1 MFNPAK
7 VNSVKVNPVGESGL
21 RNSDKEVTEMEIKVT
36 DTIRYIGVDDKDL
49 DLFESQYEVPNG
61 MAYNS
66 YVILDEKIAVMDTVD
81 ERGADAWV
89 ENLQRELAGR
99 TPDYVV
105 IQHMEPDHTG
115 SLARLISLYPEIQ
128 LVGNVKTFQML
139 PQFYPLDTEGKTV
152 VVKEGD
158 TLSLGV
164 HTLQFFMAPMIH
176 WPEVMMT
183 YEQSEKVFFS
193 ADAFGK
199 FGTLDTAED
208 WACEARRYYFNIVGK
223 YGAPVQMLLKKASS
237 LDIRIIAPLHGPV
250 LGEGLMVPDEEKGQA
265 PCEPLSYY
273 LGLYDTWS
281 SYKAESRGV
290 FIAVASIHGN
300 TLKAAKKLEELLL
313 AKGEERVV
321 VSEIS
326 REDMAEIVEDAFRH
340 DRIVLA
346 ASSYDGG
353 VFLPMHDL
361 LTHLSY
367 KGFQNRTVG
376 ILENGSWAPSA
387 ARTIRGLLEPMK
399 GIEILEPTVTIRSSL
414 QEADLPQLEALAD
427 ALISK

>member
-1 MFNPAK
+1 M
-7 VNSVKVNPVGESGL
+7 
-21 RNSDKEVTEMEIKVT
+21 TTQIT

-81 ERGADAWV
+81 ERKTGEWIT
-89 ENLQRELAGR
+89 NLQKELAGR

-105 IQHMEPDHTG
+105 VQHMEPDHTG
-115 SLARLISLYPEIQ
+115 SLKQLLDLYPDIQ
-128 LVGNVKTFQML
+128 LVGNAKTFQML
-139 PQFYPLDTEGKTV
+139 PQFYPVDIEGKTV
-152 VVKEGD
+152 TVKEGD
-158 TLSLGV
+158 TLSLGS
-164 HTLQFFMAPMIH
+164 HTLQFFLAPMVH

-183 YEQSEKVFFS
+183 YEQSEKVFFA

-199 FGTLDTAED
+199 FGTLDTEED

-223 YGAPVQMLLKKASS
+223 YGAPVQMLLKKAAA
-237 LDIRIIAPLHGPV
+237 LDIAVIAPLHGPI
-250 LGEGLMVPDEEKGQA
+250 
-265 PCEPLSYY
+265 LSENLDYY
-273 LGLYDTWS
+273 IDLYNTWS
-281 SYKAESRGV
+281 SYKAESKGV

-346 ASSYDGG
+346 ASSYDAG

-367 KGFQNRTVG
+367 KAFQNRKVG
-376 ILENGSWAPSA
+376 LIENGSWAPSA
-387 ARTIRGLLEPMK
+387 AKTMRGLLEPMK
-399 GIEILEPTVTIRSSL
+399 NVEILEPVVTIRSSMKDT
-414 QEADLPQLEALAD
+414 DLPQLEALAD
-427 ALISK
+427 ALIAAAEA

>member
-1 MFNPAK
+1 MTD
-7 VNSVKVNPVGESGL
+7 
-21 RNSDKEVTEMEIKVT
+21 RVT
-36 DTIRYIGVDDKDL
+36 DTIRYIGVDDRDL

-66 YVILDEKIAVMDTVD
+66 YLILDEKIAILDTVD
-81 ERGADAWV
+81 ERGQDAWIA
-89 ENLQRELAGR
+89 NLTGALDGR
-99 TPDYVV
+99 KPDYVV

-115 SLARLISLYPEIQ
+115 SLKKLVELYPDIQ
-128 LVGNVKTFQML
+128 MVGNAKTFRML
-139 PQFYPLDTEGKTV
+139 PRFYPVDTEGHTV

-158 TLSLGV
+158 TLSLGS
-164 HTLQFFMAPMIH
+164 HTLQFLLAPMVH

-223 YGAPVQMLLKKASS
+223 YGAPVQTLLKKASA
-237 LDIRIIAPLHGPV
+237 LDIRVIAPLHGPI
-250 LGEGLMVPDEEKGQA
+250 LGEGCMIPDEEKGEV
-265 PCEPLSYY
+265 PTEPLSYY

-281 SYKAESRGV
+281 SYRAETKGV

-300 TLKAAKKLEELLL
+300 TLKAAEKLKELLL

-367 KGFQNRTVG
+367 KGFRNRKVG
-376 ILENGSWAPSA
+376 ILENGSWAPTA
-387 ARTIRGLLEPMK
+387 ARTIKGLLEPMN
-399 GIEILEPTVTIRSSL
+399 GVEILEPVVTIRSAL
-414 QEADLPQLEALAD
+414 QDEDLPKLEELAD
-427 ALISK
+427 RLIAAGE

>member
-1 MFNPAK
+1 
-7 VNSVKVNPVGESGL
+7 
-21 RNSDKEVTEMEIKVT
+21 MEIKVT

-66 YVILDEKIAVMDTVD
+66 YVILDEKIAIMDTVD
-81 ERGADAWV
+81 ERRADAWV

-158 TLSLGV
+158 TLSLGA

-223 YGAPVQMLLKKASS
+223 YGAPVQMLLKKASA
-237 LDIRIIAPLHGPV
+237 LDIRIIAPLHGPI

-387 ARTIRGLLEPMK
+387 ARTIKGLLEPMK

-427 ALISK
+427 ALVSK

>member
-1 MFNPAK
+1 MRRRDRPPANP
-7 VNSVKVNPVGESGL
+7 
-21 RNSDKEVTEMEIKVT
+21 
-36 DTIRYIGVDDKDL
+36 
-49 DLFESQYEVPNG
+49 
-61 MAYNS
+61 
-66 YVILDEKIAVMDTVD
+66 
-81 ERGADAWV
+81 
-89 ENLQRELAGR
+89 
-99 TPDYVV
+99 
-105 IQHMEPDHTG
+105 
-115 SLARLISLYPEIQ
+115 
-128 LVGNVKTFQML
+128 
-139 PQFYPLDTEGKTV
+139 
-152 VVKEGD
+152 
-158 TLSLGV
+158 
-164 HTLQFFMAPMIH
+164 
-176 WPEVMMT
+176 
-183 YEQSEKVFFS
+183 
-193 ADAFGK
+193 
-199 FGTLDTAED
+199 
-208 WACEARRYYFNIVGK
+208 
-223 YGAPVQMLLKKASS
+223 
-237 LDIRIIAPLHGPV
+237 
-250 LGEGLMVPDEEKGQA
+250 
-265 PCEPLSYY
+265 
-273 LGLYDTWS
+273 YDTWS

-353 VFLPMHDL
+353 VVLPMHDL

>member
-1 MFNPAK
+1 M
-7 VNSVKVNPVGESGL
+7 
-21 RNSDKEVTEMEIKVT
+21 TTQIT

-81 ERGADAWV
+81 ERKTGEWIA
-89 ENLQRELAGR
+89 NLQKELAGR

-105 IQHMEPDHTG
+105 VQHMEPDHTG
-115 SLARLISLYPEIQ
+115 SLKQLLDLYPDIQ
-128 LVGNVKTFQML
+128 LVGNAKTFQML
-139 PQFYPLDTEGKTV
+139 PQFYPVEIEGKTV
-152 VVKEGD
+152 TVKEGD
-158 TLSLGV
+158 TLSLGS
-164 HTLQFFMAPMIH
+164 HTLQFFLAPMVH

-183 YEQSEKVFFS
+183 YEQSEKVFFA

-199 FGTLDTAED
+199 FGTLDTEED

-223 YGAPVQMLLKKASS
+223 YGAPVQMLLKKAAA
-237 LDIRIIAPLHGPV
+237 LDIAVIAPLHGPI
-250 LGEGLMVPDEEKGQA
+250 
-265 PCEPLSYY
+265 LSENLDYY
-273 LGLYDTWS
+273 IDLYNTWS
-281 SYKAESRGV
+281 SYKAESKGV

-346 ASSYDGG
+346 ASSYDAG

-367 KGFQNRTVG
+367 KAFQNRKVG
-376 ILENGSWAPSA
+376 LIENGSWAPSA
-387 ARTIRGLLEPMK
+387 AKTMRGLLEPMK
-399 GIEILEPTVTIRSSL
+399 NVEILEPVVTIRSSMKDT
-414 QEADLPQLEALAD
+414 DLPQLEALAD
-427 ALISK
+427 ALIAAAEA

>member
-1 MFNPAK
+1 
-7 VNSVKVNPVGESGL
+7 
-21 RNSDKEVTEMEIKVT
+21 MEIKVT
-36 DTIRYIGVDDKDL
+36 DSIRYIGVDDKDL

-66 YVILDEKIAVMDTVD
+66 YLILDEKIAIMDTVD
-81 ERGADAWV
+81 ERGMDAWV

-105 IQHMEPDHTG
+105 IQHMEPDHSG
-115 SLARLISLYPEIQ
+115 SLMRLLELYPDIK
-128 LVGNVKTFQML
+128 LVGNAKTFQML
-139 PQFYPLDTEGKTV
+139 PQFYFVELGDKAVT
-152 VVKEGD
+152 VKEGD
-158 TLSLGV
+158 TLSLGS
-164 HTLQFFMAPMIH
+164 HTLQFLLAPMVH

-183 YEQSEKVFFS
+183 YEQSEKVFFA

-199 FGTLDTAED
+199 FGTLDTDED

-223 YGAPVQMLLKKASS
+223 YGAPVQMLLKKAAQ
-237 LDIRIIAPLHGPV
+237 LDIRVIAPLHGPILSED
-250 LGEGLMVPDEEKGQA
+250 LG
-265 PCEPLSYY
+265 YY
-273 LGLYDTWS
+273 IGLYDTWS
-281 SYKAESRGV
+281 SYTAESKGV

-300 TLKAAKKLEELLL
+300 TLAAARKLEALLL
-313 AKGEERVV
+313 EKGEERVV

-340 DRIVLA
+340 DRMVLA

-367 KGFQNRTVG
+367 KGFQNRKVG

-387 ARTIRGLLEPMK
+387 ARTIKGLLEPMK
-399 GIEILEPTVTIRSSL
+399 GVEVLEPVVTIRSTL
-414 QEADLPQLEALAD
+414 KDADLPQLEALAD
-427 ALISK
+427 ALIEAGK

>member
-1 MFNPAK
+1 
-7 VNSVKVNPVGESGL
+7 
-21 RNSDKEVTEMEIKVT
+21 MEIKVT
-36 DTIRYIGVDDKDL
+36 DSIRYIGVDDKDL

-66 YVILDEKIAVMDTVD
+66 YLILDEKIAIMDTVD
-81 ERGADAWV
+81 ERGMDAWV

-105 IQHMEPDHTG
+105 IQHMEPDHSG
-115 SLARLISLYPEIQ
+115 SLMRLLELYPDIK
-128 LVGNVKTFQML
+128 LVGNAKTFQML
-139 PQFYPLDTEGKTV
+139 PQFYFVELGDKAVT
-152 VVKEGD
+152 VKEGD
-158 TLSLGV
+158 TLSLGN
-164 HTLQFFMAPMIH
+164 HTLQFLLAPMVH

-183 YEQSEKVFFS
+183 YEQSEKVFFA

-199 FGTLDTAED
+199 FGTLDTDED

-223 YGAPVQMLLKKASS
+223 YGAPVQMLLKKAAQ
-237 LDIRIIAPLHGPV
+237 LDIRVIAPLHGPILSED
-250 LGEGLMVPDEEKGQA
+250 LG
-265 PCEPLSYY
+265 YY
-273 LGLYDTWS
+273 IGLYDTWS
-281 SYKAESRGV
+281 SYTAESKGV

-300 TLKAAKKLEELLL
+300 TLAAARKLEALLL
-313 AKGEERVV
+313 EKGEERVV

-340 DRIVLA
+340 DRMVLA

-367 KGFQNRTVG
+367 KGFQNRKVG

-387 ARTIRGLLEPMK
+387 ARTIKGLLEPMK
-399 GIEILEPTVTIRSSL
+399 GVEVLEPVVTIRSTL
-414 QEADLPQLEALAD
+414 KDADLPQLEALAD
-427 ALISK
+427 ALIEAGK

>member
-1 MFNPAK
+1 
-7 VNSVKVNPVGESGL
+7 
-21 RNSDKEVTEMEIKVT
+21 MEIKVT

-66 YVILDEKIAVMDTVD
+66 YVILDEKIAIMDTVD

-158 TLSLGV
+158 TLSLGA
-164 HTLQFFMAPMIH
+164 HTLQFIMAPMIH

-223 YGAPVQMLLKKASS
+223 YGAPVQMLLKKASA
-237 LDIRIIAPLHGPV
+237 LDIRIIAPLHGPI

-387 ARTIRGLLEPMK
+387 ARTIKGLLEPMK

-427 ALISK
+427 ALVSK